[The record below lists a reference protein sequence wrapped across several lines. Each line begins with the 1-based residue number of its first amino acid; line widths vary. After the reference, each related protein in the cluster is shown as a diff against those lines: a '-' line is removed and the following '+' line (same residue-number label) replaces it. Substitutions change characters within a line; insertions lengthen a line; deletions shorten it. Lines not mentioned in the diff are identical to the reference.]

1 MANLVSY
8 AVASFESG
16 SLKIVTNGQVKKQVK
31 SEIDDQIGE
40 QQIAIPEKLE
50 KFPKITDKLEAR
62 IQTVICGLKRLEEQ
76 KCNSGDRSFLF
87 LIDEPVVKL
96 INENS
101 PLQLIN
107 ELLKADYPKDRA
119 PAMVKEL
126 FDLKIRLGTRIAT
139 QAKDKNNRFL
149 AKCNSMLAGELGPRT
164 MPWEKAFAKA
174 KQTNEDT
181 AKKVKMTQIRNELEE
196 IERTLQQEPVKE

>member
-1 MANLVSY
+1 MASLVSY

-16 SLKIVTNGQVKKQVK
+16 ALKIVSTGQVKKQVK
-31 SEIDDQIGE
+31 SEIDDQVGE
-40 QQIAIPEKLE
+40 QQIAITEKLE

-62 IQTVICGLKRLEEQ
+62 IQTVICGLKRLEES

-96 INENS
+96 VNENS

-107 ELLKADYPKDRA
+107 ELLKADYPKDKA

-126 FDLKIRLGTRIAT
+126 YNLKYKLGTRIGT
-139 QAKDKNNRFL
+139 QAREKNNRFI
-149 AKCNSMLAGELGPRT
+149 AKCKSLLAGELGPKT
-164 MPWEKAFAKA
+164 MPWEKALSKA
-174 KQTNEDT
+174 KDG
-181 AKKVKMTQIRNELEE
+181 AKKMRMSQVRNELEQLE
-196 IERTLQQEPVKE
+196 QALQQEPIKE